1 VFSKRDGR
9 KIRKS
14 FPTRDAAV
22 AWRDDSRS
30 AVRQNVMRA
39 PLPTTLR
46 EAAAAWLEGA
56 RKGVIRNRSGD
67 AYKPSAIRAYESVL
81 RLRVEPE
88 LGDLKL
94 SGVTRNQLQDLVDD
108 LVANGLHAST
118 IAVTMLPVRAI
129 YKRAVERGD
138 VAVNPTTGLRMPAV
152 RGKRDRI
159 VSPEQAATLL
169 ATLRAGDRAVWATA
183 MYAGL
188 RRGELLALHVEDID
202 LAAGVIHVR
211 RGWDYV
217 EGEIAT
223 KSGKDRRVP
232 VPAALRDYLD
242 EHLLNLGRSK
252 GLAFGATA
260 TTPFNDRTRQER
272 ADRAW
277 TKAKLER
284 ITLHEAR
291 HTYASM
297 MIASGVNAKALSE
310 FMGHANISI
319 TLDTYGHLLPGS
331 HDEAAALLDGYLD
344 RANSKARI
352 AQVAA

>member
-1 VFSKRDGR
+1 M
-9 KIRKS
+9 
-14 FPTRDAAV
+14 
-22 AWRDDSRS
+22 S
-30 AVRQNVMRA
+30 AVRKDLMRTPSA
-39 PLPTTLR
+39 ATLSD
-46 EAAAAWLEGA
+46 AAAAWLEGA

-88 LGDLKL
+88 LGHLKL
-94 SGVTRNQLQDLVDD
+94 SGITRNHLQDLVDD
-108 LVANGLHAST
+108 LVAKGLNAST
-118 IAVTMLPVRAI
+118 VATTMLPVRAI
-129 YKRAVERGD
+129 YKRAVARGD
-138 VAVNPTTGLRMPAV
+138 VAINPATGLHMPSV
-152 RGKRDRI
+152 RGGRDRI
-159 VSPEQAATLL
+159 VSPEQCEALL
-169 ATLRAGDRAVWATA
+169 GALRAADRPLWATA
-183 MYAGL
+183 IYAGL

-232 VPAALRDYLD
+232 VPAVLRDHLD
-242 EHLLNLGRSK
+242 EHLLNLGWSR
-252 GLAFGATA
+252 GLVFGATA

-272 ADRAW
+272 ADRGW
-277 TKAKLER
+277 EKAKLER

-352 AQVAA
+352 AQVSA